1 MLKDK
6 GGDVIRSL
14 NNTVSFMQVC
24 MARTF
29 VHVHCAM
36 REAYKK
42 KKKKKKILQSFP
54 KDITDLC
61 SITSKRK

>member
-14 NNTVSFMQVC
+14 NNTVAFMQVC
-24 MARTF
+24 MACTF

-36 REAYKK
+36 REAYK

-61 SITSKRK
+61 SITSKMK